1 MNSSR
6 RRRVVCGMSGG
17 VDSSATAALLLEQGY
32 EVIGITLKLWPQDC
46 VNRAEDKCCGPQ
58 AVTDARAVCHQL
70 GIPYYLIDEAAEFQK
85 HVIQYFADEYR
96 ASRTPN
102 PCVMCNQNLK
112 FGRLINRADQLGADF
127 IATGHFARVERPL
140 TSLRSEA
147 TARQATPISMNPGTS
162 NQPSLRSYGSAGI
175 EHRTSNIECGQ
186 KTENEPLTPALSPF
200 GGEREKAAAGR
211 AAARPYRVQ
220 GFNAQILRG
229 NHSPS
234 DGERVSPAGS
244 GRYLLKRGR
253 DLKKDQSYFLF
264 SLRQD
269 QLARALFPLGEK
281 TKSDT
286 RAVARHCQLKT
297 ADKEESMEICFVPD
311 NDYGGFL
318 QQANLVRKHRGEIT
332 DLHGHVLGHHD
343 GIEFYTIGQR
353 RGLGITTPK
362 PVYVV
367 ELDADRNR
375 VVVGDETA
383 LDRDEFT
390 ATQCNWIPFD
400 QPAGPMEVTTKIRY
414 NHPGTPA
421 TVTPSGNGTVRVK
434 LHSPQ
439 RAITPG
445 QAAVFY
451 QDDLVLGGGWI
462 AR

>member
-1 MNSSR
+1 VNSQKR
-6 RRRVVCGMSGG
+6 QRVVCGMSGG

-58 AVTDARAVCHQL
+58 AVTDARAVCHKL
-70 GIPYYLIDEAAEFQK
+70 DIPYYLIDEAAEFQK
-85 HVIQYFADEYR
+85 HVIQYFADEYK
-96 ASRTPN
+96 AGRTPN

-112 FGRLINRADQLGADF
+112 FGRLIDRAKQLGADY
-127 IATGHFARVERPL
+127 IATGHFARIERPL
-140 TSLRSEA
+140 A
-147 TARQATPISMNPGTS
+147 
-162 NQPSLRSYGSAGI
+162 PSLS
-175 EHRTSNIECGQ
+175 
-186 KTENEPLTPALSPF
+186 PL
-200 GGEREKAAAGR
+200 GGERVAKA
-211 AAARPYRVQ
+211 
-220 GFNAQILRG
+220 
-229 NHSPS
+229 
-234 DGERVSPAGS
+234 GE

-297 ADKEESMEICFVPD
+297 ADKAESMEICFVPD
-311 NDYGGFL
+311 NNYGGFL
-318 QQANLVRKHRGEIT
+318 QQAGLAQKHRGDIV
-332 DLHGHVLGHHD
+332 DLHGTVLGHHD

-353 RGLGITTPK
+353 KGLGITTPK

-367 ELDADRNR
+367 ELDVENNR
-375 VVVGDETA
+375 VVVGDESA

-390 ATQCNWIPFD
+390 ATNCNWIPFD
-400 QPAGPMEVTTKIRY
+400 KLTEPIEVMTKIRY

-421 TVTPSGNGTVRVK
+421 TVTPTGNGSVGVK
-434 LHSPQ
+434 LHSAQ